1 MQECHSVSIWGSWTH
16 TFWSSNTVCFI
27 GLSHLS
33 PSYEL
38 INIYTVSVYSTRNCI
53 ELIFNKFLLYF
64 ISSHIRVSKRG
75 CNTSF
80 GVQKETVMVHSS
92 DWPGRSTALCGGF
105 YWLIYFVIILA
116 HLQATLYAQ
125 HEYVAYCYRWSSMVC
140 LSVSLCVLVT
150 TVSPAKMDEP
160 IKMPFWC
167 GLVGWRNHL
176 LDGGPDPSREGA
188 LLMGHTG

>member
-1 MQECHSVSIWGSWTH
+1 
-16 TFWSSNTVCFI
+16 
-27 GLSHLS
+27 
-33 PSYEL
+33 
-38 INIYTVSVYSTRNCI
+38 
-53 ELIFNKFLLYF
+53 
-64 ISSHIRVSKRG
+64 
-75 CNTSF
+75 
-80 GVQKETVMVHSS
+80 MVHSS

-116 HLQATLYAQ
+116 HLQATSYAQ

-188 LLMGHTG
+188 LDGAYWIIPIYTCLVVDILKVTHRGAGWQHTVIWCDHHHCCGHLFVLCLYESFSKKNILYWVFALMNMVTTY